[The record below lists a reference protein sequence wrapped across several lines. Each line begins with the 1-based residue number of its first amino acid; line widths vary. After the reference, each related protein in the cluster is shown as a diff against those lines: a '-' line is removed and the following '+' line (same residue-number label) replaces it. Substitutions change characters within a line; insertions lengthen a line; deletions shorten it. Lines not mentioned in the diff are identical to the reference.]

1 MKPAMLGL
9 IVFVVML
16 SVVAAL
22 YWYLTMSYKVTVSAT
37 VTGISVTITPG
48 TSDKCTVLIVPSG
61 SMLTRVKTV
70 ASGGGSVIFEGVLA
84 DTYTAV
90 VISSDL
96 SKILGTTTFTVGSST
111 TTQLA
116 PQAQA
121 PTQAPTQAPSFVPQA
136 QAPTFV
142 PGPARAPGP
151 A

>member
-1 MKPAMLGL
+1 MLGL
-9 IVFVVML
+9 IVFAVML

-22 YWYLTMSYKVTVSAT
+22 YWYLTMSYKVNVSAT

-111 TTQLA
+111 TTQLS

-121 PTQAPTQAPSFVPQA
+121 PTQAPNQAPSFVPPAPA

-142 PGPARAPGP
+142 PGPAGAPGP